1 MDAQGNP
8 IYQAQAILARRD
20 HSEHEVRTKLAK
32 KGFLPEQI
40 DEGVTWLKD
49 RKLLDDEAF
58 ARRYVES
65 TLRLKQ
71 VGPAWLI
78 LKLKEKRIAE
88 EMIEP
93 AVFGVLDP
101 AKEEELAREAAT
113 RWRKSHSRK
122 PSEVGDDYAYRN
134 RLQRFL
140 VSRGFSFDIVQ
151 IVLDR

>member
-1 MDAQGNP
+1 MQAHENP

-20 HSEHEVRTKLAK
+20 HSEYEVRAKLAK

-40 DEGVTWLKD
+40 DEGVNWLKS

-58 ARRYVES
+58 AKRYVES

-78 LKLKEKRIAE
+78 LKLKEKHIAE
-88 EMIEP
+88 HMIEP

-101 AKEEELAREAAT
+101 AKEEALAREAAN
-113 RWRKSHSRK
+113 RWRTSHKRK
-122 PSEVGDDYAYRN
+122 PAEVDDEYRYRN

-140 VSRGFSFDIVQ
+140 VSRGFSFDVVQ
-151 IVLDR
+151 AVLG